1 MHKSQKSTIQ
11 MTNKIFQKNVPMYKL
26 LGRMYM
32 NMNTKILNWS
42 RRFKGRRRR
51 TDEPSITRK
60 VNFVRLIMYTDN

>member
-32 NMNTKILNWS
+32 NMKRKYLTGVGALKEEEDEQMN
-42 RRFKGRRRR
+42 RRLQEK
-51 TDEPSITRK
+51 
-60 VNFVRLIMYTDN
+60 